1 MLHWLMW
8 MAGLALWGLFQGKGA
23 GGAAPPPAAELVNT
37 AKAVEQRVSKLR
49 GLAVKKDIR
58 WEVATKDTVHAY
70 LLKSLEQ
77 QYPPGELEKEGDALK
92 ALGLIPAQLNYRSFL
107 IKLYEE
113 QVGGFYDPKKEVL
126 YLAGWIPTGL
136 QSVIIAH
143 ELTHA
148 LQDQHFNIDQFA
160 ERLQGNSDAMYA
172 RLALLEGDA
181 TWIMLLDSMGQTEA
195 EIDLS
200 NMNLDSAL
208 GRMMMALS
216 TNQMPTFDEAPRAVR
231 ELLMFPYMR
240 GFQFVGHG
248 RKLGGWKRIDAAYAD
263 LPVSSEQ
270 ILHPEKYFE
279 QRDTPETVFFTP
291 PEELRARK
299 WERIYEDVLGEFMLL
314 QLLEPIF
321 NEEERRKAADGWA
334 GDKVLVFK
342 RGKEL
347 SFVLSTI
354 WDSDQDAVEFA
365 GAYAKTI
372 KKRGP
377 GPVLQPLNGQPQMV
391 WKTPENRLIW
401 VEKRGSRVLV
411 IESLEKELAESVRQ
425 AAFR

>member
-1 MLHWLMW
+1 MLHWMMW
-8 MAGLALWGLFQGKGA
+8 MAGLTLWSLFQVKGA
-23 GGAAPPPAAELVNT
+23 SPTTPGTELVNT

-49 GLAVKKDIR
+49 GLAVKKEIR

-70 LLKSLEQ
+70 LLKALEQ

-92 ALGLIPAQLNYRSFL
+92 ALGLIPGQLNYRSFI

-113 QVGGFYDPKKEVL
+113 QVGGFYDPKKEL
-126 YLAGWIPTGL
+126 FYLAGWIPAGI

-160 ERLQGNSDAMYA
+160 ERQQGNSDALYA

-181 TWIMLLDSMGQTEA
+181 TWVMLLDSMGSTG
-195 EIDLS
+195 IDLDLS
-200 NMNLDSAL
+200 AIDLDSAL
-208 GRMMMALS
+208 GRMMMSLS
-216 TNQMPTFDEAPRAVR
+216 TTQMPTFDQAPRAVR

-240 GFQFVGHG
+240 GFQFVGYG
-248 RKLGGWKRIDAAYAD
+248 RKLGGWKRIDAVYAD
-263 LPVSSEQ
+263 LPTSTEQ
-270 ILHPEKYFE
+270 ILHPQRYFE
-279 QRDTPETVFFTP
+279 QRDAPEVVFFTP

-299 WERIYEDVLGEFMLL
+299 WEWIYEDVLGEFMLL

-321 NEEERRKAADGWA
+321 NEEERRKAADGWD
-334 GDKVLVFK
+334 GDKVIVWR

-347 SFVLSTI
+347 AWVLSTV

-365 GAYAKTI
+365 GAYAKMVG
-372 KKRGP
+372 KRGA
-377 GPVLQPLNGQPQMV
+377 GFSLQPLNGQPQMA
-391 WKTPENRLIW
+391 WKNAENRVIW

-411 IESLEKELAESVRQ
+411 TENLEKDLAESVRQ
-425 AAFR
+425 AAFH